1 MHSDHHFEGD
11 LLKTKSLQSN
21 ISAASENLVV
31 ESLMRIR
38 EEVKNEKADQGVEN
52 FLDGS
57 QPMFD
62 QTYEI
67 SGYPSSNST
76 YTDKDNHSLKLM
88 LHKIMV
94 KTSTKGKEKG
104 D

>member
-1 MHSDHHFEGD
+1 M
-11 LLKTKSLQSN
+11 
-21 ISAASENLVV
+21 
-31 ESLMRIR
+31 R
-38 EEVKNEKADQGVEN
+38 EEVKNGKADHGVEN
-52 FLDGS
+52 LLDGS

-62 QTYEI
+62 QTSEI
-67 SGYPSSNST
+67 SVNHSSNST